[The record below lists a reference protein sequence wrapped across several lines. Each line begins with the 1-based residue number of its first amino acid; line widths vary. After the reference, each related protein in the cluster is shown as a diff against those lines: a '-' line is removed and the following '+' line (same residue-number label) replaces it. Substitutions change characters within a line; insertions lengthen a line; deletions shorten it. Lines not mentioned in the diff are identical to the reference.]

1 VVYSPCH
8 PFWVD
13 FRKIHRYFVDYPE
26 YQQYDCDMEIDRLI
40 DLKNL
45 LAKKSFFLFGPRA
58 SGKSTLVRRQLSD
71 SATIIDLLNSRYF
84 LSLSAA
90 PQDLEAIIDAGD
102 SRLVVIDEIQ
112 RIPALLNEVH
122 RLIENRKIR
131 FLLTGSSARKLRRGQ
146 ANLLA
151 GRVWEARLFPLTW
164 NEAPHFS
171 LEKYLRYGGLPAVY
185 LSEFPE
191 EELDAYVNTY
201 LKEEIMAEGLVRNL
215 PPFARF
221 LRSIALANGEV
232 INFTKLANDCQV
244 AASTVRE
251 HVGLLEDTLVGFF
264 LPAWAESR
272 KRKAIKSG
280 KFYFFDPGVTH
291 TLAGT
296 RVLDRN
302 SDLYG
307 KSFEQFIGMEIRA
320 YLSYSRIKLPF
331 TYWRSTHGHEVDF
344 LVGER
349 TAVEVKATTRP
360 VPSDFKGLKALAE
373 ERVFAELFLVSHDPV
388 ATRQGNIRALHWE
401 DFLTR
406 LWQGEII

>member
-1 VVYSPCH
+1 
-8 PFWVD
+8 
-13 FRKIHRYFVDYPE
+13 
-26 YQQYDCDMEIDRLI
+26 MEIERII
-40 DLKNL
+40 DLNNL
-45 LAKKSFFLFGPRA
+45 LGKKSFFLFGPRA
-58 SGKSTLVRRQLSD
+58 TGKSTLVGRQLSD
-71 SATIIDLLNSRYF
+71 SATIIDLLDSRFF
-84 LSLSAA
+84 LRLSAT
-90 PQDLEAIIDAGD
+90 PHDLEAIIDAGD
-102 SRLVVIDEIQ
+102 SRLIVIDEIQ
-112 RIPALLNEVH
+112 RIPSLLNEVH
-122 RLIENRKIR
+122 RLIEKRKVR

-164 NEAPHFS
+164 KEIQAFD
-171 LEKYLRYGGLPAVY
+171 LDRYLRYGGLPAVY

-215 PPFARF
+215 QPFARF
-221 LRSIALANGEV
+221 LRSIALANGQV
-232 INFTKLANDCQV
+232 INFTKIANDCQV

-251 HVGLLEDTLVGFF
+251 HVGLLEDTLVGFL

-296 RVLDRN
+296 RTLDRN

-331 TYWRSTHGHEVDF
+331 TYWRSTHGYEVDF
-344 LVGER
+344 LVGEK
-349 TAVEVKATTRP
+349 TAVEVKATTRV
-360 VPSDFKGLKALAE
+360 VPGDFKGLKALAE
-373 ERVFAELFLVSHDPV
+373 ERVFSKFFLVSQDPV
-388 ATRQGNIRALHWE
+388 ATRQTNIHAIHWE
-401 DFLTR
+401 DFLKR
-406 LWQGEII
+406 LWLGEIIAAR